1 MEYSEDIFNFGEE
14 IECEVKKDVPM
25 KMYTS
30 FKTGGNA
37 AVMLTP
43 KDEKSLCE
51 ALKKCKEFNIRP
63 FILGNGTNL
72 LVSDRGIDNV
82 VIHIGKGFDEI
93 ELVNETTIRCMAG
106 CSLMRLCRFAL
117 ENGLTGL
124 EFAYGIPGTV
134 GGAMYMNAGAY
145 DGEMKDVAIS
155 CDYLTTDCE
164 KGTFNGEEMQ
174 LSYRHS
180 AFCDSDK
187 VIVSA
192 LFKLKKGNKIEIENK
207 MNDLM
212 SRRKEKQPIEYPSAG
227 STFKRPAGYFAGKLI
242 EDCGL
247 RGKSIGGAQVSEKH
261 CGFIINKNNA
271 TGADILDLIDFVRD
285 EVLEKTG
292 VMLETEVK
300 II

>member
-1 MEYSEDIFNFGEE
+1 MEYSESMFNFGKG
-14 IECEVKKDVPM
+14 IECEIKKDVPM

-37 AVMLTP
+37 SLMLFP
-43 KDEKSLCE
+43 KNEKSLFE
-51 ALKKCKEFNIRP
+51 ALKKCKELNVKP

-72 LVSDRGIDNV
+72 LVSDRGIDGV
-82 VIHIGKGFDEI
+82 VIHIGKGFDKI
-93 ELVNETTIRCMAG
+93 ELVDETTVRCMAG
-106 CSLMRLCRFAL
+106 CSLMKLCRFAL
-117 ENGLTGL
+117 EKGLTGL

-145 DGEMKDVAIS
+145 DGEMKNVAVS
-155 CDYLTTDCE
+155 CDYITTSCE
-164 KGTFNGEEMQ
+164 KGTLTGDEMG

-192 LFKLKKGNKIEIENK
+192 LFKLEKGNKTEIENK
-207 MNDLM
+207 MSELM
-212 SRRKEKQPIEYPSAG
+212 SRRKDKQPIEYPSAG
-227 STFKRPAGYFAGKLI
+227 STFKRPEGHFAGKLI
-242 EDCGL
+242 DDCGL
-247 RGKSIGGAQVSEKH
+247 RGKSVGGAQVSEKH

-271 TGADILDLIDFVRD
+271 TSADILDLIEFVRD

-292 VMLETEVK
+292 IMLETEVK
-300 II
+300 IV

>member
-1 MEYSEDIFNFGEE
+1 MEYSECMFNFGEG
-14 IECEVKKDVPM
+14 IECEIKKDVPM

-37 AVMLTP
+37 EIMLTP
-43 KDEKSLCE
+43 KDEKSLYE
-51 ALKKCKEFNIRP
+51 ALKKCKELEIKP

-93 ELVNETTIRCMAG
+93 TMVDETTIRCMAG

-117 ENGLTGL
+117 EKGLTGL

-145 DGEMKDVAIS
+145 DGEMKNVAVS
-155 CDYLTTDCE
+155 CDYVTFDGK
-164 KGTFNGEEMQ
+164 KGTLTGEEME

-192 LFKLKKGNKIEIENK
+192 LLKLEKGNRTEIESK

-227 STFKRPAGYFAGKLI
+227 STFKRPVGYFAGKLI

-247 RGKSIGGAQVSEKH
+247 RGKSVGGAEVSEKH

-271 TGADILDLIDFVRD
+271 TSADIMDLIDFVRD

-292 VMLETEVK
+292 IMLETEVK
-300 II
+300 IV